1 MQLYSNKIYVAKNTN
16 QDFFNSV
23 KLELAKIA
31 SKKAAKEK
39 SEVKPEDNGLSAAQ
53 KKLPI
58 GLQNAILKRKK
69 KASKAPKIKKAQTY
83 EDMPESE
90 FELNLRQESGRE
102 EIDTVEDDTTED
114 TEDDSDPEGD
124 VASAADDFDDESRKY
139 DYDDID
145 NGPDEI
151 LPPEEM
157 GEEGY
162 DDGDMYGPDYGTN
175 VDEGDEENASDENDG
190 GFFGDI
196 IREESSNPRF
206 IKISNLT
213 DKQKTYMRK
222 YWANVWPKEFIDSV
236 LSIQN

>member
-1 MQLYSNKIYVAKNTN
+1 MQFYSNKIYVAKNTN

-31 SKKAAKEK
+31 SKKVAKEK

-69 KASKAPKIKKAQTY
+69 KVSKAPKIKKAQID

-90 FELNLRQESGRE
+90 FELNLRNESGRE
-102 EIDTVEDDTTED
+102 EIDTVEDDTTEN
-114 TEDDSDPEGD
+114 TEDDSYPEGD
-124 VASAADDFDDESRKY
+124 TTSADDDFDGENKEY
-139 DYDDID
+139 DYKDID
-145 NGPDEI
+145 NGPDENMGA
-151 LPPEEM
+151 EEM
-157 GEEGY
+157 GEEGFDDEGLY
-162 DDGDMYGPDYGTN
+162 EPDPIINENDEGNGDGDEDVG
-175 VDEGDEENASDENDG
+175 S
-190 GFFGDI
+190 FFGDI

-213 DKQKTYMRK
+213 DKQKTYVRK

-236 LSIQN
+236 LSI